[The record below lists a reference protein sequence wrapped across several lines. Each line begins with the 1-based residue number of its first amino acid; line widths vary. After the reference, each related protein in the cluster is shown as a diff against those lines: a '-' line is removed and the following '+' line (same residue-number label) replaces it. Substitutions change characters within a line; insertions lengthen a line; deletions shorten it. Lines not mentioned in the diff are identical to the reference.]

1 MKRML
6 SVVTLVLATAAV
18 SAATPGV
25 RPAMGAADAAATIPA
40 RTTYTV
46 TLVTGDV
53 VTVTANG
60 PGCPLVSVRPAS
72 RGRTLWRECG
82 RDGHVRVIPTD
93 AAALVRRVLDPA
105 LFDVTVL
112 IRNGYD
118 DRRSADTPLIVQYA
132 GTANARTAPF
142 GAALRAQRSLSSIQ
156 ALAGHQPK
164 AESATLRRALPAL
177 AAPGAGGVRR
187 IWLDRRVQATAEPEP
202 STVDANLTQIGA
214 PEAWQAGYTGAG
226 VRVAVLDTGVDATHP
241 DLARQ
246 VTETAN
252 FTDDADAVD
261 RHGHGTHVAATIAG
275 TGAASNG
282 RHRGVAPDSR
292 LLVGKVL
299 NAYGFGEESWLIAAM
314 EWAAPRADVVNMSL
328 GTLEPSDGND
338 PLSVAVDALSYATG
352 TLFVAAAGNSGPWEA
367 TVGAPGA
374 ASTAL
379 TVGAVDAGDVL
390 ADFSSRGP
398 LVNTRWIKPEIVAPG
413 VDIISAR
420 AAGTAM
426 GRVIDARYTA
436 ATGTSMATPHAAGAA
451 AILKQRYP
459 SWRGEQLKAG
469 LVASADPAQ
478 GGDAYAIGGG
488 RVDIPSA
495 MGAPAAGRDVV
506 NVGILAYPQ
515 FGATDATLSWLNNGS
530 EPVTLALAISVTD
543 RYGQALP
550 EGVTGLSTATLTVA
564 PGQTGSAV
572 LRIDQDRLA
581 GRFGLFAGT
590 VTARTG
596 SRELR
601 NPVAF
606 YVEPP
611 TYTLTVRAS
620 PLPGTPRE
628 AFSAFVGVNNI
639 DDPVLFEAGESIG
652 ADGLVSLR
660 VPKGRYAV
668 TGMVADNT
676 QGAGRTAL
684 AGDPDV
690 LIEADT
696 TVTFDGAHARPVT
709 ATVQGVATVPS
720 AIGLFYVQTPR
731 RGEPWWAG
739 VFAWVGKEWSAQA
752 LYTAPIPGVD
762 VGRFAAYE
770 YFSLDATAPDLRR
783 YDLMRSLGASVP
795 ADPAYSV
802 STAEQATLARIDQRF
817 HRLDSPGS
825 STGHKRYGLSPEGAL
840 AAENDSWDLPFTR
853 TDYVTPGILWLD
865 EAFYSEVPV
874 EFSPVVTEES
884 LRRYGPG
891 SRQEKTWVRQPLRPD
906 WYDDPQPSPSYCAP
920 QPIRRTSGNLHV
932 ELVELADQHQRSG
945 CLTGDLLW
953 EESTTRTLALYRNGR
968 QVARLTGSSG
978 DFSIPAEAATYRLT
992 YDLDAGAVLPVST
1005 RVSTAWTFRS
1015 SGPDGTESVPVPLLS
1030 VDYAL
1035 PLDGLNH
1042 PYGNEA
1048 TFTVRQAVGVA
1059 AQRITEL
1066 KLWVSIDDGTSWQA
1080 VPVAAAG
1087 GDRFVA
1093 TLPTAP
1099 AGRAVSLRIRV
1110 SGEAGS
1116 QLEQTIIRG
1125 YRMP

>member
-1 MKRML
+1 MQRDLGVLREAGKDFDFLDGRCRPMKRML

-261 RHGHGTHVAATIAG
+261 PHGHGTHVAATIAG

-379 TVGAVDAGDVL
+379 TVGA
-390 ADFSSRGP
+390 
-398 LVNTRWIKPEIVAPG
+398 
-413 VDIISAR
+413 
-420 AAGTAM
+420 
-426 GRVIDARYTA
+426 IDARSTA

-543 RYGQALP
+543 RYGQAP
-550 EGVTGLSTATLTVA
+550 HRQPRAAKSGR
-564 PGQTGSAV
+564 V
-572 LRIDQDRLA
+572 LRRAADVHLDGAGEPAARYAKRGVLRVRRCEQHRRPGAVRGRRVDRGRRAGEPAGTEGPLRRDRDGRRQHA
-581 GRFGLFAGT
+581 GRRPYR
-590 VTARTG
+590 ARRG
-596 SRELR
+596 SRR
-601 NPVAF
+601 PDRGG
-606 YVEPP
+606 YHRH
-611 TYTLTVRAS
+611 VRRRSRTA
-620 PLPGTPRE
+620 GDRHGARGRDRTERHR
-628 AFSAFVGVNNI
+628 
-639 DDPVLFEAGESIG
+639 PVLC
-652 ADGLVSLR
+652 
-660 VPKGRYAV
+660 
-668 TGMVADNT
+668 
-676 QGAGRTAL
+676 
-684 AGDPDV
+684 
-690 LIEADT
+690 
-696 TVTFDGAHARPVT
+696 
-709 ATVQGVATVPS
+709 
-720 AIGLFYVQTPR
+720 
-731 RGEPWWAG
+731 
-739 VFAWVGKEWSAQA
+739 
-752 LYTAPIPGVD
+752 
-762 VGRFAAYE
+762 
-770 YFSLDATAPDLRR
+770 
-783 YDLMRSLGASVP
+783 
-795 ADPAYSV
+795 ADPA
-802 STAEQATLARIDQRF
+802 
-817 HRLDSPGS
+817 
-825 STGHKRYGLSPEGAL
+825 TG
-840 AAENDSWDLPFTR
+840 
-853 TDYVTPGILWLD
+853 
-865 EAFYSEVPV
+865 
-874 EFSPVVTEES
+874 
-884 LRRYGPG
+884 
-891 SRQEKTWVRQPLRPD
+891 
-906 WYDDPQPSPSYCAP
+906 
-920 QPIRRTSGNLHV
+920 
-932 ELVELADQHQRSG
+932 
-945 CLTGDLLW
+945 
-953 EESTTRTLALYRNGR
+953 
-968 QVARLTGSSG
+968 
-978 DFSIPAEAATYRLT
+978 
-992 YDLDAGAVLPVST
+992 GAVV
-1005 RVSTAWTFRS
+1005 
-1015 SGPDGTESVPVPLLS
+1015 GGSVRL
-1030 VDYAL
+1030 
-1035 PLDGLNH
+1035 
-1042 PYGNEA
+1042 
-1048 TFTVRQAVGVA
+1048 
-1059 AQRITEL
+1059 
-1066 KLWVSIDDGTSWQA
+1066 
-1080 VPVAAAG
+1080 
-1087 GDRFVA
+1087 
-1093 TLPTAP
+1093 
-1099 AGRAVSLRIRV
+1099 GR
-1110 SGEAGS
+1110 
-1116 QLEQTIIRG
+1116 
-1125 YRMP
+1125 

>member
-1 MKRML
+1 MQRDLGVLREAGKDFDFLDGRCRPMKRML

-275 TGAASNG
+275 T
-282 RHRGVAPDSR
+282 
-292 LLVGKVL
+292 
-299 NAYGFGEESWLIAAM
+299 
-314 EWAAPRADVVNMSL
+314 
-328 GTLEPSDGND
+328 D

-639 DDPVLFEAGESIG
+639 DDPVLSEAGESIG

-660 VPKGRYAV
+660 VPKGRCAV

-752 LYTAPIPGVD
+752 LYTASIPGVH
-762 VGRFAAYE
+762 VRRFEAYE

-783 YDLMRSLGASVP
+783 YDLMRSLCASVP

-978 DFSIPAEAATYRLT
+978 DFSIPAEAA
-992 YDLDAGAVLPVST
+992 A
-1005 RVSTAWTFRS
+1005 
-1015 SGPDGTESVPVPLLS
+1015 
-1030 VDYAL
+1030 
-1035 PLDGLNH
+1035 
-1042 PYGNEA
+1042 
-1048 TFTVRQAVGVA
+1048 
-1059 AQRITEL
+1059 
-1066 KLWVSIDDGTSWQA
+1066 
-1080 VPVAAAG
+1080 
-1087 GDRFVA
+1087 
-1093 TLPTAP
+1093 
-1099 AGRAVSLRIRV
+1099 
-1110 SGEAGS
+1110 
-1116 QLEQTIIRG
+1116 
-1125 YRMP
+1125 